1 MPEFL
6 QRYGTEPSCEAALEQ
21 ARWPAGF
28 RCPRCDG
35 VTYSRVRGRTYALFQ
50 CQACRHQTSLI
61 AGTVMQ
67 GTKLPLTTWRSEE
80 HTSELQS
87 LMRISYAVFCLKKKH
102 K

>member
-1 MPEFL
+1 MPMNRIQFQAGLSMPEFL
-6 QRYGTEPSCEAALEQ
+6 QRYGTEPSCEAALEK

-67 GTKLPLTTWRSEE
+67 GTKLPLTT
-80 HTSELQS
+80 
-87 LMRISYAVFCLKKKH
+87 
-102 K
+102 